1 MKFDNNCL
9 YIKHGANR
17 EQQLSFEMS
26 SKTLALLIFAMISIY
41 HAQAEIYPGVYTG
54 PTTVVSSAGVATA
67 NYCENYC
74 PDGGCEDY
82 YGFVTSC
89 ICECYKQG
97 FDWYSYNQNT
107 DDDLCTCGNGHTS
120 NWK

>member
-1 MKFDNNCL
+1 MAKCVGLLVF
-9 YIKHGANR
+9 
-17 EQQLSFEMS
+17 
-26 SKTLALLIFAMISIY
+26 ALFAICVIEAQIY
-41 HAQAEIYPGVYTG
+41 SG